1 MAEQCGDNRF
11 LIIERAKK
19 DLIES
24 TNIETSPDE
33 MKVLDNI
40 LFRAWQMNWLEKYNK
55 EKEAA
60 EIIAKK
66 MIDAILYDNDIVNR
80 THPFVEEIHYGAW
93 LINIT
98 QALIAPVMQL
108 GKEFFTDEFIDM
120 FSIGDGDEMEA
131 AVAEHPVLSYVNE
144 LLNQYFDN
152 VETVNN

>member
-33 MKVLDNI
+33 MKVLDSI
-40 LFRAWQMNWLEKYNK
+40 LFRAWQMNWLERYNK
-55 EKEAA
+55 EKEEA

-80 THPFVEEIHYGAW
+80 MHPFVEEIHYGAW

-120 FSIGDGDEMEA
+120 FAVGDDDEMKA
-131 AVAEHPVLSYVNE
+131 AVVEYPILSYVNE

-152 VETVNN
+152 VETTNN